1 MTPSAWTALL
11 LATTA
16 LIYAGTALAYW
27 MGVRPGMALAFLGY
41 AISNAG
47 FIYDAL
53 TTHVK

>member
-27 MGVRPGMALAFLGY
+27 LGVRPGMALAFVGY
-41 AISNAG
+41 AMANVG
-47 FIYDAL
+47 FIIDAMGGG
-53 TTHVK
+53 K